1 MNTIPVWV
9 YILVMALVTYLIR
22 AVPFV
27 LFRKRIQSR
36 FIRSLLYYMPYA
48 VLSAM
53 TIPSIFSSTG
63 SVISACAGFAV
74 AAVLALCKRSL
85 ITVAI
90 AACAAAYLSD
100 LIAGLL

>member
-1 MNTIPVWV
+1 MSTIPVWV
-9 YILVMALVTYLIR
+9 YILAMAVVTYLIR

-27 LFRKRIQSR
+27 LFRKRIRSR

-63 SVISACAGFAV
+63 STISACAGFV
-74 AAVLALCKRSL
+74 IAALLALLKRSL
-85 ITVAI
+85 LTVAI
-90 AACAAAYLSD
+90 AACAAAYLAD
-100 LIAGLL
+100 LIAKLF